1 MTKQKKRT
9 TQPVRISM
17 ATYDKALKLKDNA
30 GETFA
35 IFDTATWLSFLIQKG
50 VEQIESAMEQQ
61 QEDNT

>member
-1 MTKQKKRT
+1 
-9 TQPVRISM
+9 M
-17 ATYDKALKLKDNA
+17 ATYDKALKLKENA